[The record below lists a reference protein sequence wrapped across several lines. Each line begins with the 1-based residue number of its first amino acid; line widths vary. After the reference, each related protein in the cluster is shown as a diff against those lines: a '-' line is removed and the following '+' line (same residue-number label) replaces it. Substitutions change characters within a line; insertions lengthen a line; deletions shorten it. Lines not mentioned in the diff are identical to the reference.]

1 MNTSI
6 EMPANIRS
14 EGSHLPVQTA
24 HLIPVF
30 ALGMGLSVS
39 LVITYILCVLGYLF
53 FPSVPIEHSALATFL
68 PGFTLL
74 SWSSFFLGLVESF
87 GWGWYVA
94 LVFGP
99 PYNFFAARS

>member
-6 EMPANIRS
+6 EMPANIRG
-14 EGSHLPVQTA
+14 EGLPVHA
-24 HLIPVF
+24 VHLIPVI
-30 ALGMGLSVS
+30 ALGMGSS
-39 LVITYILCVLGYLF
+39 LTLAITYLICVLGFLF

-74 SWSSFFLGLVESF
+74 SWPSFFLGLVETF

-94 LVFGP
+94 LLFGP
-99 PYNFFAARS
+99 LYNFFSARS